1 VEERE
6 SYHTLIQ
13 LRYKLLNATGLIAGT
28 YHLTVTDNTV
38 RRFKTVNITQ
48 PDDITIT
55 TDLGKDITCF
65 NDANGEIK
73 ITITGGTQP
82 QLYLD
87 ERWNSY
93 ATTEDIS
100 NLSPEYNVITVSD
113 ANNCGPKTAHLPT
126 YRTTI
131 LAVSLVSQ
139 TNILCF
145 EKLQEQ

>member
-1 VEERE
+1 
-6 SYHTLIQ
+6 
-13 LRYKLLNATGLIAGT
+13 
-28 YHLTVTDNTV
+28 LTVTDNTV

-55 TDLGKDITCF
+55 TDLEKDITCF

-100 NLSPEYNVITVSD
+100 NLSPGI
-113 ANNCGPKTAHLPT
+113 
-126 YRTTI
+126 
-131 LAVSLVSQ
+131 
-139 TNILCF
+139 
-145 EKLQEQ
+145 